1 MSDLFEI
8 SKHIVVEFQTAG
20 LITHPF
26 VIGTSLIGG
35 TDVLDTSDYE
45 PTEWTDFACEVY
57 QVDVDAGVN
66 LDMNVVTQESPGTA
80 MMSFRGA
87 QLDPAQNSLIGI
99 NVPVRIKVI
108 PEPDTAPTTYG
119 YLFFGY
125 IDSIN
130 VRYDDQGKTYVD
142 ISATDF
148 LGKLMNVEQ
157 KSYQFLPY
165 YPPFKELSGG
175 RWSNLMVTAAAIYP
189 SATFTVSEY
198 CKTYMSNDDTP
209 DPQNLGLYISDIVN
223 TEGGFIRLS
232 RSEAAVQFV
241 GRDFYPTFE
250 YEHSDNITAASDF
263 GFSNVHS
270 DSADHWCLTDCQ
282 MTYDLT
288 TPNKLRVQLTGDAT
302 IYSET
307 SDPSSI
313 SRYGEIA
320 EVWEINAYDQ
330 TDVDLMT
337 TDVNVTADNNRVKS
351 VSTDMIRS
359 DGKLRSC
366 WSLEPVISAVRVYMN
381 FSPTPLNQSY
391 RVARVRHAI
400 TSDSWDASY
409 ELWRSF
415 FG

>member
-20 LITHPF
+20 VISNPF
-26 VIGTSLIGG
+26 IIGSSLIGG
-35 TDVLDTSDYE
+35 SNVLDTSTYE

-130 VRYDDQGKTYVD
+130 VRYDDQGETYVD

-157 KSYQFLPY
+157 DHYTPY
-165 YPPFKELSGG
+165 FYTPPYGEYSGS
-175 RWSNLMVTAAAIYP
+175 RFDNLMSTAAAVYP
-189 SATFTVSEY
+189 SATFTPNQY
-198 CKTYMSNDDTP
+198 CKTWMSNDATP
-209 DPQNLGLYISDIVN
+209 DPQNLGIYISDLVN
-223 TEGGFIRLS
+223 AEGGFIKLS
-232 RSEAAVQFV
+232 RSEAAVQFI

-250 YEHSDNITAASDF
+250 YEHSDNVLADPDF

-270 DSADHWCLTDCQ
+270 DAATHWCLTDCQ

-288 TPNKLRVQLTGDAT
+288 TPNKLRVQLSSDETT
-302 IYSET
+302 YSET

-313 SRYGEIA
+313 SRYGEVA
-320 EVWEINAYDQ
+320 EVWEINARDQ
-330 TDVDLMT
+330 DDVDLMT
-337 TDVNVTADNNRVKS
+337 TDINVTADNNRVKS

-359 DGKLRSC
+359 DGKLRTC
-366 WSLEPVISAVRVYMN
+366 WSLEPVISAVRVYMD